1 MKSYFEI
8 DTNQSIARVTLHG
21 ELIIDEFLAL
31 YEKLL
36 LRPQFLPTMSVIWDA
51 RDASAVRLTSSDLQR
66 IGNFVREKTIERGE
80 GKAAW
85 VVSADFEYGMGRM
98 YELMTEGYIPVTFRV
113 FRSIEEAIQWVME

>member
-31 YEKLL
+31 YEELL
-36 LRPQFLPTMSVIWDA
+36 LHPQFLPKMSIIWDS
-51 RDASAVRLTSSDLQR
+51 RDASAVKFTSSDLQR

-80 GKAAW
+80 GKVAW

-113 FRSIEEAIQWVME
+113 FRSIEEATQWVME

>member
-1 MKSYFEI
+1 MKSSIEI

-31 YEKLL
+31 YEELL
-36 LRPQFLPTMSVIWDA
+36 LHPQFLPTMSVIWDA
-51 RDASAVRLTSSDLQR
+51 RDASAVKFTSSDLQR

-80 GKAAW
+80 GKASW

-98 YELMTEGYIPVTFRV
+98 YQLMTEGDIPVTFMV
-113 FRSIEEAIQWVME
+113 FRSIEEANQWAME